1 MPVRYTCRMPRQPAQ
16 PARRAGRFRLRAHWS
31 RTRRM
36 VGGVLVDTG
45 PLRRHR
51 NFRRLWGGQLVSQV
65 GTQLTI
71 VAVSYQTY
79 RLTGSTAMVGL
90 VSLGQLVPLLAGSLI
105 GGPLVDAWDRRRV
118 MLFTQFML
126 AAGSAGLMA
135 NALLGHPQVWPLFAC
150 TAEAAA
156 FQGLDWSARRASM
169 WRLVPPEDLPAAISV
184 QSAANQFTL
193 VAGPAAAGLLIAHAG
208 FPLVYGLDLASFG
221 VALVTVLLLPAL
233 PPDRGGQPAS
243 FASLIGGI
251 RYVRSS
257 QPLAGIFVID
267 LGAMVFGLPRAV
279 FPALATTL
287 YGGGAAT
294 VGYLNAAPGVG
305 ALIGSLLMGRVSRVH
320 RPGRAVAVCVVVWGI
335 AITAFGLVPWLLA
348 ALVLLAAAGAADVV
362 SAVFR
367 MMIVQQV
374 TPDGMQGRVNSLIYA
389 GIQGGPRL
397 GDAEAGAAAALGGPQ
412 FAAWS
417 GGLLSVV
424 TAVATCWLLPG
435 MWRYD
440 SRGAGPGPARRDAG
454 DAGER
459 AEPDPVG

>member
-1 MPVRYTCRMPRQPAQ
+1 
-16 PARRAGRFRLRAHWS
+16 
-31 RTRRM
+31 M

-51 NFRRLWGGQLVSQV
+51 DFRRLWGGQLVSQV

-79 RLTGSTAMVGL
+79 RLTGSTAIVGL
-90 VSLGQLVPLLAGSLI
+90 VSLGQLVPLLAGSLL

-126 AAGSAGLMA
+126 AAGSVGLTV

-156 FQGLDWSARRASM
+156 FQGLDWSARRASL
-169 WRLVPPEDLPAAISV
+169 WRLVPPAELPAALSI
-184 QSAANQFTL
+184 QSAAFQLTS
-193 VAGPAAAGLLIAHAG
+193 VIGPAAAGLLIAHAG
-208 FPLVYGLDLASFG
+208 FALVYGLDVGSFA
-221 VALVTVLLLPAL
+221 VALVTVVLLPAL
-233 PPDRGGQPAS
+233 LPERGGQPITL
-243 FASLIGGI
+243 ASLIGGVK
-251 RYVRSS
+251 YVRSS

-267 LGAMVFGLPRAV
+267 LGAMVFGMPRAV
-279 FPALATTL
+279 FPALASTL

-294 VGYLNAAPGVG
+294 VGYLNAAPGLG
-305 ALIGSLLMGRVSRVH
+305 ALAGSLLTGRVSRVH
-320 RPGRAVAVCVVVWGI
+320 RPGRAVTVCVVVWGI
-335 AITAFGLVPWLLA
+335 AITAFGLVPWLPA
-348 ALVLLAAAGAADVV
+348 ALALLAAAGAADVV

-397 GDAEAGAAAALGGPQ
+397 GDAEAGGAAALGGPQ

-417 GGLLSVV
+417 GGLLSVL

-440 SRGAGPGPARRDAG
+440 SRAASSAADRPPAGGHGAAG
-454 DAGER
+454 Q
-459 AEPDPVG
+459 AEPDPVS

>member
-1 MPVRYTCRMPRQPAQ
+1 MPPQPAQ
-16 PARRAGRFRLRAHWS
+16 PARRAGKFRLRAHWS

-335 AITAFGLVPWLLA
+335 AITAFGLVPWLSA

-440 SRGAGPGPARRDAG
+440 SRGAGPGPTRRDAG